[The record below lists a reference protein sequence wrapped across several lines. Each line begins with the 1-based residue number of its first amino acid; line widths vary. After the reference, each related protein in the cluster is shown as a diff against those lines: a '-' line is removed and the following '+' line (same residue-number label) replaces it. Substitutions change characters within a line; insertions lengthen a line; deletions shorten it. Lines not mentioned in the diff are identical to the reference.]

1 MSNRYKGGIISATP
15 PTTTGGETGVA
26 SGAWTLEQQLQA
38 QAAGNWPIQPPPL
51 YIENVF
57 STWLYTGT
65 GATQTL
71 PVGVNVN
78 GFGGLELIKSR
89 SQDASSNP
97 TGAAG
102 RWFAFSKQNAT
113 STELAFYDGG
123 TATTGVGT
131 VVTAPL
137 WFLPGG
143 NNLISGD
150 GINTNGAT
158 YASWTFRKQPK
169 FFDVVTYSGNSVS
182 GRQISHSLG
191 STPGCILVKV
201 TGNTGSWF
209 VWHRSMGGNNFYQ
222 TLNSTDPRTNGG
234 APYWNN
240 TAPTSTVFTVGND
253 SDINQ
258 TGRTYVAYLFAHDAG
273 GFGPTE
279 TDNVISCGS
288 FTTDGSGNATVNLGY
303 EPQWVMVKDILNFQS
318 WYIEDNMRAFNLTSR
333 AILFPNLANAEAT
346 GASAYLAPNAT
357 GFAAVNGQL
366 NASATYIYIAIR
378 RGPMAVPTTGT
389 SVFSANFGNN
399 LTGAGTI
406 INSSML
412 VDMFIQKGVA
422 SGSETPT
429 FVHDRLR
436 GAPRY
441 LQASGTNE
449 ELSVADWRLDQNTG
463 VGYSTT
469 RNLTSRIG
477 WMFRRAPQ
485 FFDEVCYTG
494 NDVARNLTHNLGAV
508 PELWIVKI
516 RSASGYSWP
525 VGGGVLGSATNNF
538 IILNSTS
545 ASSTL
550 ANFWATPTAT
560 TFGFGSGAPSDTSI
574 NQSGQTY
581 VSYLFATCP
590 GVSKVGSYTGTGAT
604 QVINCGFA
612 AGARFVMIKAT
623 STTGDWYVWDSTRGI
638 VAGNDPYLEMN
649 TADPEVTGTDWVDT
663 AATGFELSNAGG
675 NLANSNGVS
684 YIFLAIA

>member
-15 PTTTGGETGVA
+15 PTTTGGDTGTA
-26 SGAWTLEQQLQA
+26 SGAWTLEQQMQA

-57 STWLYTGT
+57 QTWLYTGN
-65 GATQTL
+65 GATQTITNGINITGKGAL
-71 PVGVNVN
+71 VWIKARSGYAGYHILTDTARGAGLNISSNVDIAQYNDGQPTFNSN
-78 GFGGLELIKSR
+78 GFNLLNNNP
-89 SQDASSNP
+89 DYNAS
-97 TGAAG
+97 
-102 RWFAFSKQNAT
+102 
-113 STELAFYDGG
+113 
-123 TATTGVGT
+123 
-131 VVTAPL
+131 
-137 WFLPGG
+137 G
-143 NNLISGD
+143 N
-150 GINTNGAT
+150 T
-158 YASWTFRKQPK
+158 YVSWTFREQAK
-169 FFDVVTYSGNSVS
+169 FFDIVTYTGDNSN
-182 GRQISHSLG
+182 RTIAHNLG
-191 STPGCILVKV
+191 SAPGCIIIKSLSAIGPWPVY
-201 TGNTGSWF
+201 
-209 VWHRSMGGNNFYQ
+209 HRGLTSAATSYLNLDQ
-222 TLNSTDPRTNGG
+222 TSSRNVAAT
-234 APYWNN
+234 YWNS
-240 TAPTSTVFTVGND
+240 TAPTSTVFSLGTSKDVNRSG
-253 SDINQ
+253 
-258 TGRTYVAYLFAHDAG
+258 TTYVAYLFAHNAG

-279 TDNVISCGS
+279 TDNVITCGS
-288 FTTDGSGNATVNLGY
+288 FTSDGSGNVSVDLGW
-303 EPQWVMVKDILNFQS
+303 EPQWILTKRTNASNNWQLF
-318 WYIEDNMRAFNLTSR
+318 DNMRGMTADGG
-333 AILFPNLANAEAT
+333 ANP
-346 GASAYLAPNAT
+346 LAPNTSDVEANLSAFPGVMAINAT
-357 GFAAVNGQL
+357 GFSGNSNGFAASSTFV
-366 NASATYIYIAIR
+366 YIAIR

-449 ELSVADWRLDQNTG
+449 ELSVADWRLDRNTG

-516 RSASGYSWP
+516 RSASGYSWA

-545 ASSTL
+545 GSSTL
-550 ANFWATPTAT
+550 ANFWATPTTT
-560 TFGFGSGAPSDTSI
+560 TFGFGSGAPSDTTI

-581 VSYLFATCP
+581 VSYLFASCP

-604 QVINCGFA
+604 QVVNCGFA